1 MRPVLDYFMADESP
15 EQPRSTDP
23 DAPLVKRAVAGEYA
37 AFEQLV
43 ARYERPL
50 YTLAMRILR
59 NAADAQETVQETLL
73 SVVEHLADF
82 AGQSTFYTWMMRI
95 ATNQALQMLR
105 RRKGA
110 KIESLTSSNDDFGP
124 IPHPDFIADWR
135 DNPEDLAQR
144 NESQAILTEALES
157 LDEKYRL
164 VFILRDVQGLSIEE
178 TAEALGIGLS
188 NVKVRLLRARLMLR
202 EKLTQ
207 HFGDPNRRI
216 IKKYKHAAEVKPPE
230 SAL

>member
-1 MRPVLDYFMADESP
+1 MADKP
-15 EQPRSTDP
+15 ANQPLDP
-23 DAPLVKRAVAGEYA
+23 DAPLVQRALAGEFA
-37 AFEQLV
+37 AFDQLV
-43 ARYERPL
+43 AKYERPL
-50 YTLAMRILR
+50 YTLAIRILR

-73 SVVEHLADF
+73 SVVEHLPSF
-82 AGQSTFYTWMMRI
+82 AGQSMFHTWLMRI
-95 ATNQALQMLR
+95 ATNQALQVLR
-105 RRKGA
+105 RHRGLKVT
-110 KIESLTSSNDDFGP
+110 SLTGDEDENGP

-144 NESQAILTEALES
+144 HESQALLNEALES

-164 VFILRDVQGLSIEE
+164 VFLLRDIQGLSSEE

-207 HFGDPNRRI
+207 HFGDASRRI
-216 IKKYKHAAEVKPPE
+216 IKKHRPAAESKP
-230 SAL
+230 